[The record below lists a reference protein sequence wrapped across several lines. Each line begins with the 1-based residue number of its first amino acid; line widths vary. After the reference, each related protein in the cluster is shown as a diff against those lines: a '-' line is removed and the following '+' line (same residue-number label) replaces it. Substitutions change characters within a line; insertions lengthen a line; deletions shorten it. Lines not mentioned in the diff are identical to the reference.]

1 LTEDVSEL
9 KKSIMKLVPREAELK
24 DLMTLNNDTEA
35 LSKLSDQLNGVDLKF
50 ELEDKVE
57 PIVEEENDPFVSERK
72 IIVSIQDED
81 LDSD

>member
-1 LTEDVSEL
+1 
-9 KKSIMKLVPREAELK
+9 
-24 DLMTLNNDTEA
+24 
-35 LSKLSDQLNGVDLKF
+35 LNGVDLKF